1 MADNFR
7 PPPGAPMEPDD
18 DDVIMGV
25 CLTPT
30 APVPISVT
38 DISMSDPPAP
48 PVPSPLSCLG
58 PAAAPSPIA
67 SASMK
72 QTRNSGPR
80 SSLPF
85 AFVASAPT
93 EARAT
98 PLALFCP
105 GGFQQHL
112 QHPTGPGK
120 AISKAWT
127 TPNSP
132 VRFVTPQVER
142 ASTVPMFQDCH
153 LPLPDLSTPSN
164 TVLVEASAPSI
175 LYNQPPLLAST
186 SSLSWS
192 GNTLLASSWTPRPNE
207 RAPPLDAEIQRGR
220 KEVEDK
226 TLKEKEARKA
236 ERLNH
241 AYASICK
248 RKRDIDEEEEVRI
261 RREIVTR
268 PTKKL
273 RTAVVEVMETAKG
286 VVAEVAVVVLDAV
299 AVIGSVSR
307 AILGCR
313 HEVQKSSNQDE
324 VRVIPFGLRSWFD

>member
-1 MADNFR
+1 
-7 PPPGAPMEPDD
+7 
-18 DDVIMGV
+18 MGV

-38 DISMSDPPAP
+38 SMLDSPAL
-48 PVPSPLSCLG
+48 PVPSLLSCLG

-85 AFVASAPT
+85 ALVASAPT
-93 EARAT
+93 AQPLVVQTVQAALLPAPAPSFVLPAT
-98 PLALFCP
+98 PKPSYKPGPHHSLPFALV
-105 GGFQQHL
+105 
-112 QHPTGPGK
+112 
-120 AISKAWT
+120 ASSNISS
-127 TPNSP
+127 TPP
-132 VRFVTPQVER
+132 VPEKLSQKLTPQVER
-142 ASTVPMFQDCH
+142 ASTAPIFQDCR
-153 LPLPDLSTPSN
+153 LPLPDLSTPCN

-175 LYNQPPLLAST
+175 LYSEPSLLAST
-186 SSLSWS
+186 SSLSWNGS
-192 GNTLLASSWTPRPNE
+192 TLLVSSWTPRPKAEPLFENVL
-207 RAPPLDAEIQRGR
+207 PPLDPEA
-220 KEVEDK
+220 EDK
-226 TLKEKEARKA
+226 TLKGKEARKV

-273 RTAVVEVMETAKG
+273 RTAVVEVMETAKV
-286 VVAEVAVVVLDAV
+286 VVAEVVVVVLDAV

-307 AILGCR
+307 AVLGCR
-313 HEVQKSSNQDE
+313 HEVQKSNNQE
-324 VRVIPFGLRSWFD
+324 E